1 MIFCAWLGRF
11 MNVMMHQS
19 EKQKITVEL
28 KGESGVLEYKQKKH
42 RPGFLLQ
49 VPLVDC
55 TSRYRQEFSRQSVLL
70 MQ

>member
-49 VPLVDC
+49 VPLDHWLI
-55 TSRYRQEFSRQSVLL
+55 TLADTGRSFPDNQFY
-70 MQ
+70 